1 MNILADLE
9 PASVFSYFEEIC
21 SIPHGSRDTKRISD
35 YLAGFAAEHGL
46 SCIQDEYN
54 NIIIKKPGST
64 GRESEVPVIIQ
75 GHMDMVCEK
84 EPDCD
89 IDFSTD
95 GLRLKIENGMITA
108 DGTTLGGDDG
118 IAVAYALA
126 ILDSDTISHPPIEAV
141 ITVDEEIGMLG
152 AAALDMSVLEGR
164 RLLNIDSEDE
174 GHLLVSCAGGVTASV
189 NLPIESQNM
198 DALYNDPVF
207 IKLSVTGLMGGH
219 SGVEIDKGRANSNVL
234 LGRALY
240 EISGSTA
247 FNLKSV
253 SGGLKDNAIPRM
265 SEAVLVTD
273 RTSID
278 KIKDI
283 CEALTA
289 ELHAEYSL
297 TDPEILISIEETP
310 SSEALPT
317 AMTTESGRR
326 VITAIYNMPSGI
338 QNMSFSLP
346 GLVETSLNMGILFT
360 EADKV
365 VMSYSVR
372 SSVGSRKD
380 ELVNR
385 LRCLAE
391 ALGGNVTTE
400 GAYPA
405 WEYLENSPLREAM
418 ISVYEDMYKKKPV
431 IESIHA
437 GVECG
442 LFADGL
448 PGLDAVSFGPD
459 IHDIHTPKEALD
471 IESVKRTWEYLLKVL
486 EVI

>member
-54 NIIIKKPGST
+54 NIIIKKPGSA
-64 GRESEVPVIIQ
+64 GREAEAPVILQ

-198 DALYNDPVF
+198 DALYNAPVF

-240 EISGSTA
+240 EISDSTA

-273 RTSID
+273 RTSIN

-289 ELHAEYSL
+289 VLHAEYSL
-297 TDPEILISIEETP
+297 TDPAILISIEETP
-310 SSEALPT
+310 SNESLPT

-326 VITAIYNMPSGI
+326 VITALYNMPAGI

-372 SSVGSRKD
+372 SSVGSRKG

-471 IESVKRTWEYLLKVL
+471 IESVRRTWEYLLKVL

>member
-1 MNILADLE
+1 
-9 PASVFSYFEEIC
+9 
-21 SIPHGSRDTKRISD
+21 
-35 YLAGFAAEHGL
+35 
-46 SCIQDEYN
+46 
-54 NIIIKKPGST
+54 
-64 GRESEVPVIIQ
+64 
-75 GHMDMVCEK
+75 
-84 EPDCD
+84 
-89 IDFSTD
+89 
-95 GLRLKIENGMITA
+95 
-108 DGTTLGGDDG
+108 
-118 IAVAYALA
+118 
-126 ILDSDTISHPPIEAV
+126 
-141 ITVDEEIGMLG
+141 
-152 AAALDMSVLEGR
+152 
-164 RLLNIDSEDE
+164 
-174 GHLLVSCAGGVTASV
+174 
-189 NLPIESQNM
+189 
-198 DALYNDPVF
+198 
-207 IKLSVTGLMGGH
+207 MGGH

-240 EISGSTA
+240 EISGCTA

-265 SEAVLVTD
+265 SEAILVTD
-273 RTSID
+273 RTSIN

-283 CEALTA
+283 CEDLTA
-289 ELHAEYSL
+289 KLHVEYSL

-326 VITAIYNMPSGI
+326 VITALYNMPAGI

-418 ISVYEDMYKKKPV
+418 ISVYEDMYKEKPV